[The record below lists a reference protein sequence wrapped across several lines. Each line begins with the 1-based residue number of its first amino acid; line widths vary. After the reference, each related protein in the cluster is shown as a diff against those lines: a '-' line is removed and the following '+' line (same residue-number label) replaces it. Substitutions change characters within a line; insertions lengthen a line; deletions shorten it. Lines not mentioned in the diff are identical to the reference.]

1 MRKIKANTFSNQD
14 ANHILHAM
22 CLSNLFSRKQK
33 QDANQETQL
42 QPSPPPA
49 QVTGR
54 RTAAATAL
62 LSNSKFASDGSRRR
76 YSSEKQTGAGYSP
89 SGYTAS
95 PAIPDGQYD
104 GIYGAVY
111 GAVYSEVSGGANGGV
126 SGRVYGGVYG
136 TSSGGGLGTAAG
148 GAYGSLL

>member
-1 MRKIKANTFSNQD
+1 
-14 ANHILHAM
+14 M

-42 QPSPPPA
+42 QPSPPA

-62 LSNSKFASDGSRRR
+62 LRNSKFASDGSRTR

-95 PAIPDGQYD
+95 TAIPDGQYD
-104 GIYGAVY
+104 GIYGAVH